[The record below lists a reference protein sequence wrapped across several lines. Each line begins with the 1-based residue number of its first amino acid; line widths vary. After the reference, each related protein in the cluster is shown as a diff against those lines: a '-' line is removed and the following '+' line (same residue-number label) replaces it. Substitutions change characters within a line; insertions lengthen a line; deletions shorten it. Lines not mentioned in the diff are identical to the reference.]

1 MTAHPWRALD
11 LGLRRRIDSL
21 MPGDLEGLRLG
32 GGADPEELARY
43 QPGDDVRRIDWNITA
58 RSAEPHVWRPRA
70 DNRLD
75 TWVLV
80 DTSPS
85 MAFGTAASATTADE
99 KRDLAARI
107 VWALGLL
114 TDAPGNTLGM
124 ATFGVEGIRWHR
136 PNRSRLAASRAAQTL
151 TGIQTRTGAGSPG
164 LAEAI
169 TAMGA
174 RRGGPG
180 LRVVVSDFLDPG
192 GAAEPP
198 FDWQGP
204 LRRLAARHDVIV
216 VEIVD
221 PRELELPDVGAV
233 VLVDPESGRQ
243 RQVWTSDARL
253 RRRYRDA
260 AAEHRAAVGVAIG
273 HCGADHLRA
282 GTGRDWIRDLA
293 SFLRDRQ
300 RTMRRS
306 ARSRR
311 TVRR

>member
-1 MTAHPWRALD
+1 VTAQPWRALD
-11 LGLRRRIDSL
+11 LGLRRRIDS
-21 MPGDLEGLRLG
+21 MMTGDHEGTRLG
-32 GGADPEELARY
+32 VGTEREELARY

-58 RSAEPHVWRPRA
+58 RSMEPHVWRPRA

-85 MAFGTAASATTADE
+85 MTFGTAAYENTADE
-99 KRDLAARI
+99 KHELAARI

-114 TDAPGNTLGM
+114 TDAPGNTMGM
-124 ATFGVEGIRWHR
+124 ATFGADGLRWHR
-136 PNRSRLAASRAAQTL
+136 PDRSRFAASRAAQTL
-151 TGIQTRTGAGSPG
+151 AGMGTRTGAGSPG

-169 TAMGA
+169 TALSS

-180 LRVVVSDFLDPG
+180 LRVVVSDFLDPD
-192 GAAEPP
+192 GATEPP
-198 FDWQGP
+198 FDWQAP
-204 LRRLAARHDVIV
+204 LRRLSARHDVIA

-243 RQVWTSDARL
+243 RQVWTSDRRF

-260 AAEHRAAVGVAIG
+260 AAGHRAAVAAGIAA
-273 HCGADHLRA
+273 CGADHLRA
-282 GTGRDWIRDLA
+282 STGRDWIRDLA
-293 SFLRDRQ
+293 AFLRDRQ
-300 RTMRRS
+300 RTMGRAASR
-306 ARSRR
+306 RSRR
-311 TVRR
+311 R